1 MNHTVGIMLTIGVH
15 LAVGI
20 LAVSIA
26 ESVTTSEDEDK
37 KNLDDEMMMINASL
51 AKKKEIETKQPQK
64 EFYEPV
70 ETRTPDAIT
79 DDPAAR
85 DRPKKPKKKKEE
97 EPEIDWEKQVGKL
110 VDERKK
116 NDRDLDEGTAAKSA
130 EGQWDGHKKGW
141 AQENT
146 GHKYWRELAGD
157 AYSAWSVP
165 TLETGEFE
173 VLGCVRLMPDG
184 KIVDTR
190 LWTPTKNSTFDRSV
204 NLVLK
209 QLEQERTGKP
219 EHKVPE
225 ELLPEINVWRCMKFR
240 KEAG

>member
-1 MNHTVGIMLTIGVH
+1 MNHTVGIFLTIGVH

-26 ESVTTSEDEDK
+26 ESVSDSEDDDK
-37 KNLDDEMMMINASL
+37 KDLDEEMMMINASL
-51 AKKKEIETKQPQK
+51 AKKKEVETQQPQK
-64 EFYEPV
+64 EFYEPT
-70 ETRTPDAIT
+70 ETKKRDAIT
-79 DDPAAR
+79 DDPEAKNR
-85 DRPKKPKKKKEE
+85 KPKPKPEE
-97 EPEIDWEKQVGKL
+97 EPEPDWEAQAGQFAA
-110 VDERKK
+110 DRKP
-116 NDRDLDEGTAAKSA
+116 NDRDLDTGTAAKST

-141 AQENT
+141 AKENT
-146 GHKYWRELAGD
+146 GHKFWRELAGD

-173 VLGCVRLMPDG
+173 VLGCVRLMPSG

-190 LWTPTKNSTFDRSV
+190 IWKPSENSTFDRSV

-209 QLEQERTGKP
+209 KLEKERTGKP
-219 EHKVPE
+219 EQKVPD

>member
-1 MNHTVGIMLTIGVH
+1 MNHTFGIFLTIGVH
-15 LAVGI
+15 VVVGI
-20 LAVSIA
+20 LALTIA
-26 ESVTTSEDEDK
+26 ESVSSSEEDDG
-37 KNLDDEMMMINASL
+37 KNLDEEMMMINASL
-51 AKKKEIETKQPQK
+51 AKKKEVESEQPQK
-64 EFYEPV
+64 EFYEPT
-70 ETRTPDAIT
+70 EARTPDAIT
-79 DDPAAR
+79 DDPEA
-85 DRPKKPKKKKEE
+85 KKRKKKKKKDED
-97 EPEIDWEKQVGKL
+97 EPEIDWEAQVGEHMA
-110 VDERKK
+110 DRKK
-116 NDRDLDEGTAAKSA
+116 NDRDLDHGEAAKST

-141 AQENT
+141 AKENT

-173 VLGCVRLMPDG
+173 VLGCVRLMPSG

-190 LWTPTKNSTFDRSV
+190 IWKPTKNSTFDRSV

-209 QLEQERTGKP
+209 KLEKERTGKADQ
-219 EHKVPE
+219 KVPD